1 MLVARRHHEVL
12 DIVRADKAIQSGDT
26 RASSRWWTPKVLPHF
41 DFRRMT
47 MLAVGRDWRQA
58 SAEQQGR
65 LTDAFRALLV
75 RTYSNALTQYRDQRI
90 EFRPRASRR
99 RHRVQVRTEV
109 VQAGAQPIGI
119 DYMLETARQGWK
131 VFDVIVAG
139 VSLVTN
145 YRSSFGPEIARGGID
160 GLIRSL
166 EERNRSLAEQRG
178 MIQGG
183 AGARRVSDP
192 TSSRPKAHD
201 HADRAGADR
210 RGSGACAR
218 RPGGRSRGGFPAAD
232 SAALALILD
241 WMRCARARPAT
252 F

>member
-1 MLVARRHHEVL
+1 MNKILDFLRVLLLCSLFGLALPVVAGADKAPDLLVRDVTNEVL

-26 RASSRWWTPKVLPHF
+26 QRVIELVDAKVLPHF

-65 LTDAFRALLV
+65 LTDAFRTLLV

-90 EFRPRASRR
+90 EFRPSRFAPADT
-99 RHRVQVRTEV
+99 RVQIRTEV

-119 DYMLETARQGWK
+119 DYMLEKGEQGWK

-145 YRSSFGPEIARGGID
+145 YRSSFGQEIAGGGID

-166 EERNRSLAEQRG
+166 EERNRSLAEQHG
-178 MIQGG
+178 LIQSG
-183 AGARRVSDP
+183 AGR
-192 TSSRPKAHD
+192 
-201 HADRAGADR
+201 GA
-210 RGSGACAR
+210 
-218 RPGGRSRGGFPAAD
+218 
-232 SAALALILD
+232 
-241 WMRCARARPAT
+241 
-252 F
+252 

>member
-1 MLVARRHHEVL
+1 MAASADKAPDVLVRDVTNEVL

-26 RASSRWWTPKVLPHF
+26 TRVIELVDAKVLPHF

-65 LTDAFRALLV
+65 LTDAFRTLLV

-90 EFRPRASRR
+90 EFRPSRFAPADT
-99 RHRVQVRTEV
+99 RVQIRTEV

-119 DYMLETARQGWK
+119 DYMLEKGEQGWK

-145 YRSSFGPEIARGGID
+145 YRSNFGQEIARGGID

-166 EERNRSLAEQRG
+166 EERNRSLAEQQG
-178 MIQGG
+178 LIQGG
-183 AGARRVSDP
+183 AGR
-192 TSSRPKAHD
+192 
-201 HADRAGADR
+201 GA
-210 RGSGACAR
+210 
-218 RPGGRSRGGFPAAD
+218 
-232 SAALALILD
+232 
-241 WMRCARARPAT
+241 
-252 F
+252 